1 MCSGLPQ
8 GQNGLISSFFGQL
21 TVWATLEYPFH
32 KLPMHL
38 RVDIFGLLVP
48 LVWSYVQRASS
59 AVSQLSALGFSC
71 ENKPV
76 LGHYPT
82 VPAGIMILAHSL
94 HILGSQ
100 TNRARSLLPCDP
112 EHLKAGASVHQPKLP
127 PEQAPCLFS
136 ALSPRSPAQRLCCGW
151 LLSTAFF
158 HPELLALSPGTRLN
172 LPLKF
177 RKPGGVE

>member
-1 MCSGLPQ
+1 M
-8 GQNGLISSFFGQL
+8 
-21 TVWATLEYPFH
+21 H
-32 KLPMHL
+32 KLPKHWGGEQISL
-38 RVDIFGLLVP
+38 VCWCLWFGAMCRGPAQLL
-48 LVWSYVQRASS
+48 LYA
-59 AVSQLSALGFSC
+59 AISQLSALGFSC

-94 HILGSQ
+94 HILGAQ

-127 PEQAPCLFS
+127 PQQAPCLFS

-151 LLSTAFF
+151 LFSTAFF
-158 HPELLALSPGTRLN
+158 HPVLLAPSPGARLN

-177 RKPGGVE
+177 RKPGAWNEDRFPQNSP